1 MRIRYLLPCLAVLRR
16 LVLTSYVACA
26 AMADEEYISVEEVAA
41 IMGLSIRQASR
52 YASKVRTERIN
63 QRVLFHRGDVMEQ
76 ARLKGI
82 EQEARERAATYQPK
96 PQKTDLVPAGE
107 MLEYI
112 RERDRQLA
120 EVQERLQSQLNQALL
135 EIGRLQGQLQE
146 TQQVRQLLADVQ
158 AERDELRKAIR
169 RAQPFWR
176 RWFGRDEPSHDD

>member
-1 MRIRYLLPCLAVLRR
+1 
-16 LVLTSYVACA
+16 
-26 AMADEEYISVEEVAA
+26 MADEEYISVEEVAA
-41 IMGLSIRQASR
+41 VMGLSIRQASR

-96 PQKTDLVPAGE
+96 PQKTDLVPAGD

-112 RERDRQLA
+112 RERDRQLT
-120 EVQERLQSQLNQALL
+120 EVQAQLNQALL
-135 EIGRLQGQLQE
+135 EIGRLQGQLTEHQHIR
-146 TQQVRQLLADVQ
+146 QQLTDIQ
-158 AERDELRKAIR
+158 AERDELRQAIH

-176 RWFGRDEPSHDD
+176 RWLGRGEPSHDD

>member
-1 MRIRYLLPCLAVLRR
+1 M
-16 LVLTSYVACA
+16 
-26 AMADEEYISVEEVAA
+26 EEVAA

-82 EQEARERAATYQPK
+82 EHEARERAATYQPK
-96 PQKTDLVPAGE
+96 PTKTDLVPASD

-120 EVQERLQSQLNQALL
+120 EVQAQLSQALL
-135 EIGRLQGQLQE
+135 EIGRLQGQLIE
-146 TQQVRQLLADVQ
+146 HQQIRQQLTDIQ
-158 AERDELRKAIR
+158 TERDELKAAMN
-169 RAQPFWR
+169 RARPWWKRLLGQ
-176 RWFGRDEPSHDD
+176 G

>member
-1 MRIRYLLPCLAVLRR
+1 
-16 LVLTSYVACA
+16 
-26 AMADEEYISVEEVAA
+26 MADEEYISVEEVAA

-82 EQEARERAATYQPK
+82 EHEVRERAATYQPK
-96 PQKTDLVPAGE
+96 ATKADLVPAGD

-120 EVQERLQSQLNQALL
+120 EVQAQLNQALL
-135 EIGRLQGQLQE
+135 EIGRLQGQL
-146 TQQVRQLLADVQ
+146 TDHQQIRQQLTDIQ
-158 AERDELRKAIR
+158 SERDELKQAME
-169 RAQPFWR
+169 RARPWWR
-176 RWFGRDEPSHDD
+176 RILRQD